1 MTEFEHRSSGSE
13 VTPLSTATL
22 LLYHVGACQFLHEN
36 EVIIMALSDMAK
48 KDYNIGSQ
56 TPPSPKLST
65 ILFPKLT
72 SSSTSSISSTYSIEA
87 IEEDTQPQ
95 VLVSADA
102 TFCVSSKDDVD
113 DEKIIQEPESSALE
127 STFVVPSKT
136 FSVLPSLRHHSLAA
150 GPVLKLTEN
159 EPLSYSQFVNIP
171 TNLVAADHVA
181 SNSMS
186 SFLSPHADVADV
198 PSTMEI
204 SLVQEEEESNN
215 AGLNS
220 TVVLSTDDE
229 GRGKTFVVPSI
240 VGGDDKEN
248 VMTSKFLAPIA
259 KVSPMTSYDV
269 AKAKNVMKKTTLNR
283 PIASTSNLRSI
294 LDLKPAAQKTRFVY
308 QSLFYCY

>member
-1 MTEFEHRSSGSE
+1 MTEFEPRSSGSE

-113 DEKIIQEPESSALE
+113 DEFRRMQTVAN
-127 STFVVPSKT
+127 
-136 FSVLPSLRHHSLAA
+136 
-150 GPVLKLTEN
+150 LK
-159 EPLSYSQFVNIP
+159 
-171 TNLVAADHVA
+171 
-181 SNSMS
+181 
-186 SFLSPHADVADV
+186 
-198 PSTMEI
+198 
-204 SLVQEEEESNN
+204 
-215 AGLNS
+215 
-220 TVVLSTDDE
+220 
-229 GRGKTFVVPSI
+229 
-240 VGGDDKEN
+240 
-248 VMTSKFLAPIA
+248 
-259 KVSPMTSYDV
+259 
-269 AKAKNVMKKTTLNR
+269 
-283 PIASTSNLRSI
+283 
-294 LDLKPAAQKTRFVY
+294 
-308 QSLFYCY
+308 